1 MATVATIKDPV
12 LLDLA
17 KQIVRPDQEWTS
29 AHHANLVWRCFR
41 NLGFGNGLKPE
52 ELAKKALEWQ
62 AHWDN
67 GSLGYSSN
75 LAKRLAESGVCAK
88 SQPERAKLEYS

>member
-12 LLDLA
+12 LLELA
-17 KQIVRPDQEWTS
+17 KQIIKPSEEWRS
-29 AHHANLVWRCFR
+29 EHHANLVWRIFR
-41 NLGFGNGLKPE
+41 SMGFADGKKPE
-52 ELAKKALEWQ
+52 EVKKLAEAWM

-88 SQPERAKLEYS
+88 SQSERAKLEYS